1 MIFSQ
6 SFAIFDYFCV
16 NFILLLVSMRRISMS
31 ERIDNNCVFV
41 KDYEQSGEIKS
52 IFHHSKCDGEYHIA
66 KRGNKTSIPC
76 PRCSYFDKK
85 VIKDDLVRR
94 KLSEATDGLLSYEG
108 VGYKDNKAPII
119 VQNNSTGNFFLSNNL
134 DNLINKNN
142 KDPFYAMSRFEKHF
156 FKYMKS
162 MDIGTNPF
170 EILSLKINDLI
181 RVDKHSQPLRLDF
194 TLNLLSKPVLAFE
207 IDSQHHFR
215 EIYYYDT
222 YSSLKKRIKRDLRKD
237 LHTTS
242 NLLPLVRL
250 TPTAHLQTYNPYN
263 VIDINEESFL
273 IRVISQPQILK
284 RNISFLKNFYIS
296 KHPDSINFH
305 KFLASIED
313 ISTRTNPFN

>member
-1 MIFSQ
+1 
-6 SFAIFDYFCV
+6 
-16 NFILLLVSMRRISMS
+16 MS
-31 ERIDNNCVFV
+31 DIIDNNCVFV
-41 KDYEQSGEIKS
+41 KDYEQGGEIKS
-52 IFHHSKCDGEYHIA
+52 VFHHPKCDGEYHIA

-85 VIKDDLVRR
+85 VIKDNLVRK
-94 KLSEATDGLLSYEG
+94 KLIEATDGLLSYEG

-156 FKYMKS
+156 FKFMKS
-162 MDIGTNPF
+162 MDIDTNPF
-170 EILSLKINDLI
+170 KILSIKINDLI
-181 RVDKHSQPLRLDF
+181 RIDKHSQPLRLDF
-194 TLNLLSKPVLAFE
+194 TLNLLSKSVLSFE
-207 IDSQHHFR
+207 IDSEHHFK
-215 EIYYYDT
+215 EISYYDT

-250 TPTAHLQTYNPYN
+250 TPTAHLQSYNLDN
-263 VIDINEESFL
+263 VIEINQETFL
-273 IRVISQPQILK
+273 VKVISQPEILK
-284 RNISFLKNFYIS
+284 KNISFIKKVYKNEYHESSDFS
-296 KHPDSINFH
+296 L
-305 KFLASIED
+305 FLDRIQD

>member
-41 KDYEQSGEIKS
+41 KDYEQGGEIKS
-52 IFHHSKCDGEYHIA
+52 VFHHPKCDGEYHIT
-66 KRGNKTSIPC
+66 KKDDKQTIPC
-76 PRCSYFDKK
+76 PRCSYFAKK
-85 VIKDDLVRR
+85 IKKDEIVRL
-94 KLSEATDGLLSYEG
+94 KLDEATNNTLSYEG
-108 VGYKDNKAPII
+108 IGYKDNKATII
-119 VQNNSTGNFFLSNNL
+119 VKNNLTGNFFLSNNL
-134 DNLINKNN
+134 DNIINKNN
-142 KDPFYAMSRFEKHF
+142 KDPFYSISKGEEHF
-156 FKYMKS
+156 FEFMKS
-162 MDIGTNPF
+162 MGIDTNPF
-170 EILSLKINDLI
+170 KILSVKINDLI
-181 RVDKHSQPLRLDF
+181 RIDKHSQPLRLDF